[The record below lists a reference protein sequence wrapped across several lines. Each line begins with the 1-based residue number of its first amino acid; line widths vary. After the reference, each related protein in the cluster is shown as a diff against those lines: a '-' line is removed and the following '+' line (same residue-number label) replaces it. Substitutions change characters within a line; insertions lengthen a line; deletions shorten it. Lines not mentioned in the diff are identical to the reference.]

1 MSVFR
6 DDGPAGPAGP
16 RVARREGGQMIVLF
30 TLCLVAVVAMTG
42 LVIDGGDTFLQ
53 RRDLQNVA
61 DTAAMAGAYAYTMSG
76 QTDEAVM
83 KATDNAVINGIYD
96 GDTTGASVNVSVSTT
111 GGGGT
116 ALTVNVTR
124 PHRNAF
130 AGVVGFE
137 RWNVSA
143 TATALTGP
151 PNAAYAVM
159 PVIFNAKTFAS
170 YGFGPDTERGF
181 DEPGGGPQDVPQT
194 ATSFNWTVF
203 CTANGNACNGNSS
216 TVADLIAGHG
226 SQIKVKLNDDIG
238 PLNGGAHTTLFD
250 NMTAWL
256 NGEFPVAIVN
266 DAGALQGFAIFHL
279 TGSVGGS
286 TKQLRGY
293 FVTRNDPDFVID
305 PSVTGGSSSFGGYV
319 VRLTD

>member
-1 MSVFR
+1 MSALR
-6 DDGPAGPAGP
+6 N
-16 RVARREGGQMIVLF
+16 ARREGGQMIVLF
-30 TLCLVAVVAMTG
+30 TICLVVIIAMTG

-53 RRDLQNVA
+53 RRDLQNIA
-61 DTAAMAGAYAYTMSG
+61 DTAAMAGAYSYTMTG
-76 QTDEAVM
+76 QTDEAIL
-83 KATDNAVINGIYD
+83 KATDNAVTNGIYT
-96 GDTTGASVNVSVSTT
+96 GDTTGANVAVSVFAS

-124 PHRNAF
+124 PHRNSF
-130 AGVVGFE
+130 AGVIGFA

-143 TATALTGP
+143 TATALTGA
-151 PNAAYAVM
+151 PNASYGVM
-159 PVIFNAKTFAS
+159 PVIFNQKTFAQF
-170 YGFGPDTERGF
+170 GFGPDTERGF

-194 ATSFNWTVF
+194 ASSFNWTVF

-226 SQIKVKLNDDIG
+226 STLKITLGDDIG

-266 DAGALQGFAIFHL
+266 DAGELQGFAIFHL

-293 FVTRNDPDFVID
+293 FVTDNDPNFVID
-305 PSVTGGSSSFGGYV
+305 PNVTGGSSAFGGYV
-319 VRLTD
+319 VRLSN

>member
-1 MSVFR
+1 VSAFR
-6 DDGPAGPAGP
+6 AAP
-16 RVARREGGQMIVLF
+16 REGGQMIVLF
-30 TLCLVAVVAMTG
+30 TLCLVVIVAMTG

-53 RRDLQNVA
+53 RRDLQNIA
-61 DTAAMAGAYAYTMSG
+61 DTAAMAGAYSYTLTG
-76 QTDEAVM
+76 QTDDAVI
-83 KATDNAVINGIYD
+83 KATDNAVSNGIYD
-96 GDTTGASVNVSVSTT
+96 GDTTGASVSVSVFAS

-130 AGVVGFE
+130 AGVVGFT

-143 TATALTGP
+143 TATALTGA

-159 PVIFNAKTFAS
+159 PVIFNQKTFDQF
-170 YGFGPDTERGF
+170 GFGPDTERGF
-181 DEPGGGPQDVPQT
+181 DLPGGGPQDVPQT

-203 CTANGNACNGNSS
+203 CTANGNACNANSN
-216 TVADLIAGHG
+216 TVANLIAGHG
-226 SQIKVKLNDDIG
+226 SPIKVTINDDIG

-256 NGEFPVAIVN
+256 NTEFPVAIVN
-266 DAGALQGFAIFHL
+266 DEGELQGFAIFHL

-293 FVTRNDPDFVID
+293 FVTKNDPNFVLD
-305 PSVTGGSSSFGGYV
+305 PSLAGGSSEFGGYV
-319 VRLTD
+319 VRLTN